1 MEGCRLIPVK
11 VGEKIPLSLQ
21 VYDGNPD
28 LSVKCNLLDTS
39 GKLFFTVP
47 LSHISNGLYLNS
59 EVEMPENDYL
69 IAQYQ
74 TNKPMDYE
82 IAQDVFKSIPKVQLP
97 EKYILGEVI
106 DTVALSKVDDLL
118 IGEVQDVNE
127 EM

>member
-1 MEGCRLIPVK
+1 
-11 VGEKIPLSLQ
+11 
-21 VYDGNPD
+21 
-28 LSVKCNLLDTS
+28 
-39 GKLFFTVP
+39 
-47 LSHISNGLYLNS
+47 LNS